1 MTAIE
6 TIRLVLLILHFL
18 GLSLILGSFFLQ
30 VSRKQG
36 FEFGTMLIGAITQ
49 LVTGLALVGV
59 LQADD
64 DHDIDNLK
72 IAVKTAFAVV
82 VLVAVIIARSRQ
94 SKALAAGTSE
104 KAALPFMHL
113 AGMGALINVL
123 VAVLW
128 R

>member
-1 MTAIE
+1 MNLEPIF
-6 TIRLVLLILHFL
+6 LVLLVFHFL
-18 GLSLILGSFFLQ
+18 GLSLIIGSFALQ
-30 VSRKQG
+30 LRRKQG

-59 LQADD
+59 LQMGGEDVNNA
-64 DHDIDNLK
+64 K
-72 IAVKTAFAVV
+72 IAVKTVFAVV
-82 VLVAVIIARSRQ
+82 VLVAVLVARSRQ
-94 SKALAAGTSE
+94 AKALSAGTSE
-104 KAALPFMHL
+104 KKAALPFLHL